1 MANIINRSVWGI
13 RRHNYLVRHCVQ
25 LVAESISTI
34 KSGCPMLVS
43 RFVPQG
49 GVLTSQCF
57 GSVGGSVCITKSF
70 GAPGTPY
77 SYGPLFTTGVFPP
90 KLSCGGGVAVV
101 HSSVVASHG
110 LSLAFGPL
118 NMLQNRLMTKM
129 NCAAIVTIAANV
141 INVCSGSSLV

>member
-1 MANIINRSVWGI
+1 MTG
-13 RRHNYLVRHCVQ
+13 
-25 LVAESISTI
+25 
-34 KSGCPMLVS
+34 
-43 RFVPQG
+43 
-49 GVLTSQCF
+49 QCF
-57 GSVGGSVCITKSF
+57 FLISSSDCITKSR
-70 GAPGTPY
+70 GAPGTLY

-141 INVCSGSSLV
+141 MNVCSGSSLV